1 MKNVEDKELDIIM
14 SSKSNIIR
22 EILMQLVLTTS
33 EIEMLRVLETRVWEG
48 SCLLTALF
56 FRLLF

>member
-33 EIEMLRVLETRVWEG
+33 EIEMLRVLETRV
-48 SCLLTALF
+48 
-56 FRLLF
+56 